1 MLSQMEKLGTQ
12 ARTEATKEGQLDEME
27 SALSVMEKDFEKRLR
42 EIQTEAPQQYTHI
55 RQRFLK

>member
-1 MLSQMEKLGTQ
+1 MEKLGTQ